1 MKSFKI
7 HIYEQAKILDLATL
21 VTTIDTYKKDGE
33 ILNPNYVQLTD
44 AAKRLYR
51 KESDAVQSHAL
62 DLLRAIRAENG
73 DDSTVQD
80 FYYNISDSMAGI
92 GKLQKMADKQ
102 KNSSD
107 KHVKVIVSEV
117 NKLIAKWKPVA
128 DDLKSL
134 KDKVVKVSA
143 KRAETKAVAAKA
155 MERKFADSSSLIK
168 VFEDHLEEYK
178 KGAREEAQ
186 KFIDA
191 RVEALKKAGWDLNI
205 VAPEPKSG
213 YGSEA
218 YKMAQARRAVYTSIT
233 KAKTSSSYQYTLRK
247 PNEPD
252 IRELNQAMV
261 DHYIKQNVQAAED
274 DYRAFMQKM
283 IEKIGKPVVNAK
295 MTGSIWRNAV
305 LTVETNDGEEQVWNT
320 QMIINYSKY
329 QRAYNQFPSRR
340 KK

>member
-1 MKSFKI
+1 MISFTQ
-7 HIYEQAKILDLATL
+7 HLVEQVQLNDFSGIVSAIAD
-21 VTTIDTYKKDGE
+21 YKKAGE
-33 ILNPNYVQLTD
+33 ILNPEYVRLND
-44 AAKRLYR
+44 AVKRPFR
-51 KESDAVQSHAL
+51 KESDMLQKHAL
-62 DLLRAIRAENG
+62 DLMRDMREKKIN
-73 DDSTVQD
+73 DSIVTE
-80 FYYNISDSMAGI
+80 FYYSINDSMVSL

-107 KHVKVIVSEV
+107 KYVKSMVAEV
-117 NKLIAKWKPVA
+117 NKLVAKWKPVA
-128 DDLKSL
+128 DDLKAL
-134 KDKVVKVSA
+134 KAKVVKVTA
-143 KRAETKAVAAKA
+143 KRAEVKAVAAKA

-178 KGAREEAQ
+178 NGARKEAQ

-191 RVEALKKAGWDLNI
+191 RIEALKKAGWDLNK
-205 VAPEPKSG
+205 VAPMPSTG

-218 YKMAQARRAVYTSIT
+218 YKTAQAKRAVYMSIT
-233 KAKTSSSYQYTLRK
+233 KAKDDYSYPKRG
-247 PNEPD
+247 EPD

-295 MTGSIWRNAV
+295 MTGSIWTNAV

>member
-1 MKSFKI
+1 MQSFKNFT
-7 HIYEQAKILDLATL
+7 EQTKITDMSGL
-21 VTTIDTYKKDGE
+21 VTSIDEYKKAGE
-33 ILNPNYVQLTD
+33 IINPEYVRLND
-44 AAKRLYR
+44 SAKNLFR
-51 KESDAVQSHAL
+51 KESNAIQSHAL
-62 DLLRAIRAENG
+62 DLLRKIREEKG
-73 DDSTVQD
+73 DDSVVQD
-80 FYYNISDSMAGI
+80 FYYSISDSLTGL
-92 GKLQKMADKQ
+92 GKIQKMAEKQ

-107 KHVKVIVSEV
+107 KYVKSIVDEV
-117 NKLIAKWKPVA
+117 NKLVAKWKPVS
-128 DDLKSL
+128 DDLKAL
-134 KDKVVKVSA
+134 KEKVVKVTA
-143 KRAETKAVAAKA
+143 KRAETKVVAAKA

-191 RVEALKKAGWDLNI
+191 RIAALEKAGWDLNV

-213 YGSEA
+213 YGTEA

-233 KAKTSSSYQYTLRK
+233 KAKAAYRK

-261 DHYIKQNVQAAED
+261 ERYINQAVQAAED

-283 IEKIGKPVVNAK
+283 IEKIGKPVVKAT

-305 LTVETNDGEEQVWNT
+305 LNVETNDGEEQVWNT

>member
-1 MKSFKI
+1 MQSFKNFT
-7 HIYEQAKILDLATL
+7 EQTKITDISGL
-21 VTTIDTYKKDGE
+21 VTSIDEYKKAGE
-33 ILNPNYVQLTD
+33 IINPEYVRLND
-44 AAKRLYR
+44 SAKNLFR
-51 KESDAVQSHAL
+51 KDSNTTQRHAL
-62 DLLRAIRAENG
+62 DLLRKIREEKG
-73 DDSTVQD
+73 DDSVVQD
-80 FYYNISDSMAGI
+80 FYYSISDSLTGL
-92 GKLQKMADKQ
+92 GKIQKMAEKQ

-107 KHVKVIVSEV
+107 KHIKSIVDEV
-117 NKLIAKWKPVA
+117 NKLVAKWKPVA
-128 DDLKSL
+128 DDLKAL
-134 KDKVVKVSA
+134 KDKVVKVTT

-178 KGAREEAQ
+178 KGARDEAQ

-191 RVEALKKAGWDLNI
+191 RIAALEKAGWDLNV

-233 KAKTSSSYQYTLRK
+233 KAKTTYRK

-261 DHYIKQNVQAAED
+261 DRYINQAVQAAED

-283 IEKIGKPVVNAK
+283 IEKIGKPVVKAT

>member
-1 MKSFKI
+1 MQSFKNFFT
-7 HIYEQAKILDLATL
+7 EQIRITDTAGL
-21 VTTIDTYKKDGE
+21 VSAINEFKKAGE
-33 ILNPNYVQLTD
+33 IINPEYVQLGD
-44 AAKRLYR
+44 SAKRLFR
-51 KESDAVQSHAL
+51 KESDATQNHAL
-62 DLLRAIRAENG
+62 DLLRKIREEKG
-73 DDSTVQD
+73 DDSIVQD
-80 FYYNISDSMAGI
+80 FYYSISDSFAGL
-92 GKLQKMADKQ
+92 GKLQKMAEKN

-107 KHVKVIVSEV
+107 KHVKSIVDEV
-117 NKLIAKWKPVA
+117 NMLVAKWKPIA
-128 DDLKSL
+128 DDLKDL
-134 KDKVVKVSA
+134 KGKVVKVTT

-191 RVEALKKAGWDLNI
+191 RVAALEKAGWDLNV

-213 YGSEA
+213 YGTEA

-233 KAKTSSSYQYTLRK
+233 KAKASSRK

-252 IRELNQAMV
+252 IRELNKTMV
-261 DHYIKQNVQAAED
+261 DHYINQNVQAAED

-283 IEKIGKPVVNAK
+283 IEKIGKPVVKAT

>member
-1 MKSFKI
+1 MQSFKNFT
-7 HIYEQAKILDLATL
+7 EQTKITDISGL
-21 VTTIDTYKKDGE
+21 VTSIDEYKKAGE
-33 ILNPNYVQLTD
+33 IINPEYVRLND
-44 AAKRLYR
+44 SAKNLFR
-51 KESDAVQSHAL
+51 KDSNTTQSHAL
-62 DLLRAIRAENG
+62 DLLRKIREEKG
-73 DDSTVQD
+73 DDSVVQD
-80 FYYNISDSMAGI
+80 FYYSISDSLTGL
-92 GKLQKMADKQ
+92 GKIQKMAEKQ

-107 KHVKVIVSEV
+107 KHIKSIVDEV
-117 NKLIAKWKPVA
+117 NKLVAKWKPVA
-128 DDLKSL
+128 DDLKAL
-134 KDKVVKVSA
+134 KEKVVKVTT

-178 KGAREEAQ
+178 KGARDEAQ

-191 RVEALKKAGWDLNI
+191 RIAALEKAGWDLNV

-233 KAKTSSSYQYTLRK
+233 KAKTTYRK

-261 DHYIKQNVQAAED
+261 DRYINQAVQAAED

-283 IEKIGKPVVNAK
+283 IEKIGKPVVKAT

-305 LTVETNDGEEQVWNT
+305 LTVATNDGEEQVWNT

>member
-1 MKSFKI
+1 MQSFKI
-7 HIYEQAKILDLATL
+7 FTEQTKITDISGL
-21 VTTIDTYKKDGE
+21 VTSIDEYKKAGE
-33 ILNPNYVQLTD
+33 IINPEYVRLND
-44 AAKRLYR
+44 SAKSLFR
-51 KESDAVQSHAL
+51 KESNATQSHAL
-62 DLLRAIRAENG
+62 DLLRKIREEKG
-73 DDSTVQD
+73 DDSVVQD
-80 FYYNISDSMAGI
+80 FYYNISDSLTGL
-92 GKLQKMADKQ
+92 GKIQKIAEKQ

-107 KHVKVIVSEV
+107 KHIKSIVDEV
-117 NKLIAKWKPVA
+117 NKLVAKWKPVA
-128 DDLKSL
+128 DDLKAL
-134 KDKVVKVSA
+134 KEKVVKVTT

-178 KGAREEAQ
+178 KGARDEAQ

-191 RVEALKKAGWDLNI
+191 RIAALEKAGWDLNV

-233 KAKTSSSYQYTLRK
+233 KAKTAYRK

-261 DHYIKQNVQAAED
+261 DRYINQAVQAAED

-283 IEKIGKPVVNAK
+283 IEKIGKPVVKAT

>member
-1 MKSFKI
+1 MQSFK
-7 HIYEQAKILDLATL
+7 HFFVEQTRITDIAGL
-21 VTTIDTYKKDGE
+21 VTAIDEFKKAGE
-33 ILNPNYVQLTD
+33 IINPEYVQLGD
-44 AAKRLYR
+44 SAKRLFR
-51 KESDAVQSHAL
+51 KDADAVQNHAL
-62 DLLRAIRAENG
+62 DLLRAARAAKE
-73 DDSTVQD
+73 DDSIVND
-80 FYYNISDSMAGI
+80 FYYSISDSMTGL
-92 GKLQKMADKQ
+92 GKLQKMAE
-102 KNSSD
+102 KNKGSSD
-107 KHVKVIVSEV
+107 KYVKSMVAEV
-117 NKLIAKWKPVA
+117 NKFIEKWKPIA
-128 DDLKSL
+128 DDMKTL
-134 KDKVVKVSA
+134 KDKVVKVST

-191 RVEALKKAGWDLNI
+191 RVEALKKAGWDLNV

-213 YGSEA
+213 YGTEA
-218 YKMAQARRAVYTSIT
+218 YKMAQARRTVYTSIT
-233 KAKTSSSYQYTLRK
+233 KAKTSSRK

-252 IRELNQAMV
+252 IRELNQTMV

-283 IEKIGKPVVNAK
+283 IEKIGKPVVKAT

>member
-1 MKSFKI
+1 MRSFK
-7 HIYEQAKILDLATL
+7 HFTEQTKITDLSGL
-21 VTTIDTYKKDGE
+21 VVAIDVHKKAGE
-33 ILNPNYVQLTD
+33 IINPEYVQLGD
-44 AAKRLYR
+44 SAKRLFR
-51 KESDAVQSHAL
+51 KDADAVQNHAL
-62 DLLRAIRAENG
+62 DLLRAARVAKE
-73 DDSTVQD
+73 DDSIVND
-80 FYYNISDSMAGI
+80 FYYSISDSLNGL
-92 GKLQKMADKQ
+92 GKLQKMAE
-102 KNSSD
+102 KNKGSSD
-107 KHVKVIVSEV
+107 KYVKSMVAEV
-117 NKLIAKWKPVA
+117 NKLIEKWKPIA
-128 DDLKSL
+128 DDLKAL
-134 KDKVVKVSA
+134 KDKVVKVTT

-191 RVEALKKAGWDLNI
+191 RLAALEKAGWDLNV

-233 KAKTSSSYQYTLRK
+233 KAKTSSRK
-247 PNEPD
+247 SNEPD

-261 DHYIKQNVQAAED
+261 DRYINQNVQAAED

-283 IEKIGKPVVNAK
+283 IEKIGKPVVKAT

-305 LTVETNDGEEQVWNT
+305 LTVDTNDGEEQVWNT

>member
-1 MKSFKI
+1 MQSFKKYI
-7 HIYEQAKILDLATL
+7 TEATRITDVAGLAAA
-21 VTTIDTYKKDGE
+21 VDEYKKAGE
-33 ILNPNYVQLTD
+33 IINPEYVQLGD
-44 AAKRLYR
+44 SAKRLFR
-51 KESDAVQSHAL
+51 KDADAVQNHAL
-62 DLLRAIRAENG
+62 DLLRTARTAKE
-73 DDSTVQD
+73 DDSIVND
-80 FYYNISDSMAGI
+80 FYYSISDNMTSL
-92 GKLQKMADKQ
+92 GKLQKMAE
-102 KNSSD
+102 KNKGSSD
-107 KHVKVIVSEV
+107 KYVKSIVDEV
-117 NKLIAKWKPVA
+117 NKHIAKWKPIA
-128 DDLKSL
+128 DDLKAL
-134 KDKVVKVSA
+134 KDKVVKVST

-178 KGAREEAQ
+178 KGAHEEAQ

-191 RVEALKKAGWDLNI
+191 RVEALKKAGWDLNV

-213 YGSEA
+213 YGTEA

-233 KAKTSSSYQYTLRK
+233 KAKTSYRK

-261 DHYIKQNVQAAED
+261 DRYINQNVQAAED

>member
-1 MKSFKI
+1 MQSFKNFT
-7 HIYEQAKILDLATL
+7 EQTKITDISGL
-21 VTTIDTYKKDGE
+21 VTSIDEYKKAGE
-33 ILNPNYVQLTD
+33 IINPEYVRLND
-44 AAKRLYR
+44 SAKNLFR
-51 KESDAVQSHAL
+51 KDSNTTQSHAL
-62 DLLRAIRAENG
+62 DLLRKIREEKG
-73 DDSTVQD
+73 DDSVVQD
-80 FYYNISDSMAGI
+80 FYYNISDSLTGL
-92 GKLQKMADKQ
+92 GKIQKMAEKQ

-107 KHVKVIVSEV
+107 KHIKSIVDEV
-117 NKLIAKWKPVA
+117 NKLVAKWKPVA
-128 DDLKSL
+128 DDLKAL
-134 KDKVVKVSA
+134 KEKVVKVTT

-178 KGAREEAQ
+178 NGARDEAQ

-191 RVEALKKAGWDLNI
+191 RVAALEKAGWDLNV

-233 KAKTSSSYQYTLRK
+233 KAKTTYRK

-261 DHYIKQNVQAAED
+261 DRYINQAVQAAED

-283 IEKIGKPVVNAK
+283 IEKIGKPVVKAT

-305 LTVETNDGEEQVWNT
+305 LTVATNDGEEQVWNT